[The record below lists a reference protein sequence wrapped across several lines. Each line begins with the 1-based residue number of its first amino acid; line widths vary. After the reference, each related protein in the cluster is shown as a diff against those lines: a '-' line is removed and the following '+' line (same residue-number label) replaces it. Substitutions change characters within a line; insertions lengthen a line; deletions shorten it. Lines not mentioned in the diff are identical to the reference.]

1 MSKPGNT
8 RSQRGLSLIF
18 ALLALVALSVA
29 SVALI
34 RSIDTSTLVLGNLG
48 YKQETT
54 ALAEQG
60 TQEAIR
66 WLDQQAGNDTAPLE
80 NAIEGVALY
89 AATATAIQTP
99 EAQLPLVDSADRD
112 DVEPD
117 APGNGQCAITV
128 AEGVAAGNPCPPGN
142 ELFIFGPAPNGQ
154 GTVLLGN
161 VRYSITRLC
170 RNVGSAEG
178 NDCVRPASQVLGSP
192 VEKNSVSAADTGA
205 DRLIPATSTLY
216 RVVVR
221 AQGARD
227 TTTYTETI
235 VQR

>member
-66 WLDQQAGNDTAPLE
+66 WLDQQAANGTALE
-80 NAIEGVALY
+80 GAIDGAALY

-154 GTVLLGN
+154 DTIMLGN

-170 RNVGSAEG
+170 RNAGAATG
-178 NDCVRPASQVLGSP
+178 NDCVRPASQAAG
-192 VEKNSVSAADTGA
+192 EAQDKSAVDYSRPEPLT
-205 DRLIPATSTLY
+205 ATAEGILY

-221 AQGARD
+221 ALGARD